1 MSGWLELQGRAEKQY
16 RESLPERG
24 FFKTATNGHFRIL
37 DDGKS
42 IFYPQGAYGRSG
54 FAVSSTEQ
62 ELLLRRNARE
72 YRKGVSIAYFI
83 VSVAFAGFFQR
94 MEFWQHM
101 TWIAGFVALNWIVAR
116 IYFRRFT
123 RKMEPAEVPN
133 SPIVQWR
140 SMGQT
145 MHPLLLILEIVGLC
159 FFAGAALYSAVK
171 LTEPSLLLFG
181 ALLVAGLGPFVI
193 ALRSWWSKR
202 SE

>member
-1 MSGWLELQGRAEKQY
+1 VASVLMSGWLELQGRAEKKY

-24 FFKTATNGHFRIL
+24 FFNTATNGHFRTL
-37 DDGKS
+37 ANGKS
-42 IFYPQGAYGRSG
+42 IFYPQGTYGRSG

-62 ELLLRRNARE
+62 EMLLRRNARE
-72 YRKGVSIAYFI
+72 YRKGISVAYFI

-101 TWIAGFVALNWIVAR
+101 TWIAGFVALDWIVAR

-123 RKMEPAEVPN
+123 RKMETSDVPN
-133 SPIVQWR
+133 SPVAYWR

-171 LTEPSLLLFG
+171 SNEPSLLLFG
-181 ALLVAGLGPFVI
+181 ALLVA
-193 ALRSWWSKR
+193 R